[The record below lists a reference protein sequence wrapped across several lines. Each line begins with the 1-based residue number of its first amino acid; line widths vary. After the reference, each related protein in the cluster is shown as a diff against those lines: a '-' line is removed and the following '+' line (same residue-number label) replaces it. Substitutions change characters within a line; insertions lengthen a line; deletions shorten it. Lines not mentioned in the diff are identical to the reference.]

1 MTNDASKHVI
11 PADSFAETSMVEDG
25 KNRPFSP
32 FVHAE
37 ERRLQYAQT
46 LSKGQQTFIFSIAQT
61 GPTVS
66 NRDMGELMSRD
77 RQFAKGVAHQGSHSR
92 QPLQELE
99 AIKPL
104 VIVPEGRTESG
115 SNYTRLISKDHF
127 RLLEIL
133 PGTGEATLQC
143 RLHVCSMRDN
153 HGAYEALSYTWK
165 TGWEYYGWVKIGP
178 KNPKIECNGVE
189 MAVGANLYMAL
200 HRLRREDSTRVV
212 WADAICVNQSDVHE
226 RSQQVAAMGDIF
238 RNAYSVLVWLGADE
252 DADKVSD
259 TVARASSKAFAGV
272 CSVVSTWAAAT
283 EHTILAERPQY
294 RIQGSAKDFSGDG
307 PLSAESTIWLKVLE
321 LYERRWFLRLWVV
334 QEIAL
339 ARRATVIWGGCEISW
354 QWIGLVAA
362 IIRTNWNRI
371 VPDYYGWDSNE
382 SSRLVPVGVMNAYFM
397 YRISS
402 FQNYFNPLRFSFCEL
417 LTLTRQF
424 KCEDERDKVFGLLG
438 LTTTDGVNSSITPD
452 YTQPLAE
459 VYRNIA
465 FAMIRSTKSL
475 AFLSHVH
482 HRDTHDHAS
491 FDIVSSDTRKTGPA
505 LPSWIP
511 KWGVVGP
518 QTLTPL
524 DVHPDFA
531 AGLPKPAQ
539 FRDAD
544 ETGDPDRLVV
554 RGVVLE
560 DVKDTKWTGFLSF
573 EPQDYCDKGEGLEQ
587 LLARHGHTRSGLEKL
602 AMTLAAGK
610 SWYGTPVADRAGML
624 ADFADCLVTHR
635 LWWALKPDAFG
646 STRPGKDEEKGIGR
660 ENKSEDQ
667 RILNDN
673 TSFPPAEG
681 PITMHE
687 LKAIST
693 RGNGNLF
700 VDAVATACVGR
711 RLFCT
716 VSAMRGV
723 GPLDTQFGDKV
734 CVIYGTPVPF
744 IIRRCEEKQG
754 YTLVGECYIDDIMH
768 GEAHENGRY
777 EETWIDLV

>member
-1 MTNDASKHVI
+1 
-11 PADSFAETSMVEDG
+11 
-25 KNRPFSP
+25 
-32 FVHAE
+32 
-37 ERRLQYAQT
+37 
-46 LSKGQQTFIFSIAQT
+46 
-61 GPTVS
+61 
-66 NRDMGELMSRD
+66 MSRD
-77 RQFAKGVAHQGSHSR
+77 HQFGKGVAYEGLHSR
-92 QPLQELE
+92 PPPEELE

-104 VIVPEGRTESG
+104 VIVPEGPTESG
-115 SNYTRLISKDHF
+115 SIYTRLTSKDYF

-133 PGTGEATLQC
+133 PSTGEAALRC

-153 HGAYEALSYTWK
+153 RGAYEALSYTWK
-165 TGWEYYGWVKIGP
+165 TGWEHCGWVKIGP

-212 WADAICVNQSDVHE
+212 WADAICISQSDVHE
-226 RSQQVAAMGDIF
+226 RSQQIAVMGDIF

-259 TVARASSKAFAGV
+259 MVARASSKAFAGV

-283 EHTILAERPQY
+283 EHTVLDERPQY
-294 RIQGSAKDFSGDG
+294 RVQESAKDFSGDG
-307 PLSAESTIWLKVLE
+307 PLSAESKIWLKVLE
-321 LYERRWFLRLWVV
+321 LYKRRWFFRLWVV

-354 QWIGLVAA
+354 QWIGLAAA

-371 VPDYYGWDSNE
+371 VPGWSAMFGDNYKPDPDE
-382 SSRLVPVGVMNAYFM
+382 SRRLVPVGVMNAYFM

-424 KCEDERDKVFGLLG
+424 KCEDERDKIFGLLG
-438 LTTTDGVNSSITPD
+438 LTTTDGVNSSIIPN
-452 YTQPLAE
+452 YTQPLAD
-459 VYRNIA
+459 VYRDIA
-465 FAMIRSTKSL
+465 SAMIRSTKSL
-475 AFLSHVH
+475 AFLPHVH
-482 HRDTHDHAS
+482 HRDIHDRYS
-491 FDIVSSDTRKTGPA
+491 FIGFSSDARKTGPA

-511 KWGVVGP
+511 KWDVIGP

-524 DVHPDFA
+524 DAHPDFA

-560 DVKDTKWTGFLSF
+560 DVKYTDWISFRSF
-573 EPQDYCDKGEGLEQ
+573 EPRYYYDKGEGLEQ
-587 LLARHGHTRSGLEKL
+587 LLARHGHTRSGLAKL

-610 SWYGTPVADRAGML
+610 SWYGMPVADRAGML
-624 ADFADCLVTHR
+624 ADFADCLVTDK

-646 STRPGKDEEKGIGR
+646 STKPDKDEDDKDEEEEEEEGIGK

-667 RILNDN
+667 RIPNDN
-673 TSFPPAEG
+673 TSLPLAEG
-681 PITMHE
+681 VITMHE
-687 LKAIST
+687 LKAIS
-693 RGNGNLF
+693 RVGNGNLF
-700 VDAVATACVGR
+700 LDAVATACVGR
-711 RLFCT
+711 HLFYT

-723 GPLDTQFGDKV
+723 GPWDTQSGDKV
-734 CVIYGTPVPF
+734 CVIHGTPVPF

-768 GEAHENGRY
+768 GEAVDDRRY
-777 EETWIDLV
+777 EETWIELV